1 MSTSIIRRA
10 FETRLA
16 AWAAA
21 QTPPLLIAYENA
33 RFTAPAGIYLR
44 AFMLESPTI
53 SSTIDRLHREFGGIF
68 QVSVVGAPLGGIG
81 AVQAAAEAIA
91 ALYPTN
97 VPIEQDGVKIWL
109 EEPMSLGPTIM
120 EADRA
125 VKPVSCPYHCDVFVG
140 A

>member
-1 MSTSIIRRA
+1 MSTSIIRKA
-10 FETRLA
+10 FETRVA

-21 QTPPLLIAYENA
+21 QTPPLQIAYENVK
-33 RFTAPAGIYLR
+33 FAPPQGIYLR
-44 AFMLESPTI
+44 AFLIESDTI
-53 SSTIDRLHREFGGIF
+53 SSTIDRLHREYGGLF

-81 AVQAAAEAIA
+81 PVQAVAEAIA

-97 VPIEQDGVKIWL
+97 VALEQDGVKIWL

-140 A
+140 